1 MPYGALC
8 PKGGEM
14 MRKYEILYVLRPDL
28 TDEAVLANR
37 EKFNSLITNNGG
49 EIVKVDEMGKR
60 RLAYEIQDFKEG
72 VYTVVYFQ
80 GTNETVNEL
89 DRVIKITEDVIRYLI
104 VKEEE

>member
-1 MPYGALC
+1 
-8 PKGGEM
+8 M

-28 TDEAVLANR
+28 TDEAVQANR
-37 EKFNSLITNNGG
+37 DKFNTLITNNGG